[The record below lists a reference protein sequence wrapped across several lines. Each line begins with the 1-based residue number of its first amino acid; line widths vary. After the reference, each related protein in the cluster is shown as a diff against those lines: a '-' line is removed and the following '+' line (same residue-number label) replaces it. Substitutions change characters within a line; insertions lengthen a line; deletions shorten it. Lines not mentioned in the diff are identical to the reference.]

1 MANGRTA
8 TVHRMVLPDHTCP
21 YGVRA
26 KAMLEERGYEVDD
39 QILGSREEVEAFK
52 AEHGLSTTPLII
64 IEGEEIGGSEEL
76 ERFLAA
82 EGSNDQ
88 AAEESASA

>member
-8 TVHRMVLPDHTCP
+8 TVHRMVLPDHICP

-26 KAMLEERGYEVDD
+26 KALLEERGFEVDD
-39 QILGSREEVEAFK
+39 NILGSREEVEAFK
-52 AEHGLSTTPLII
+52 AEHGLSTTPLIVI
-64 IEGEEIGGSEEL
+64 DGEEIGGSEEL

-82 EGSNDQ
+82 EG
-88 AAEESASA
+88 AEA